1 MRSDNRLSVRVRV
14 IRILGILLWCL
25 PILATAGPGDT
36 VVVKTIRYDTNLR
49 SGTFSFPDEDPA
61 HWEKILMLYSMR
73 CKNGLV
79 STQTSPNQGCGEWD
93 YNCYTYVVDS
103 SQRDSLLSKSP
114 SHGISDFSG
123 SLFRFTTQAQQQYS
137 MSWQQSV
144 SYTSVSNETLTVA
157 GNGNLQ
163 HPQPLSALSAAAR
176 TQYLFTVTELSAA
189 GLQPGA
195 IHGLRL
201 QLINSGSILHNLRI
215 NIKHSN
221 QSLLNE
227 NTPETEGFSNVYYLN
242 TLPGAGEQAF
252 AFHTPF
258 IWDGNSNLLVEF
270 TYSNP
275 QSGSNSLVQ
284 STDMGWTSTLHT
296 TGPDHYLRFKGG
308 VQSLRVNPALFPMIS
323 DQISLAFWSF
333 GDSLKLPANT
343 TVLEGVD
350 AQNRRQVNVH
360 LPWSNSRVYWD
371 CGNDGSG
378 YDRLDQAA
386 NPADFKGKW
395 NHWVFTKNAI
405 SGEMKIWLNGQV
417 FASGTNKMK
426 LIDLHNFIFGA
437 SPLGGLYYYG
447 NLDDISIWNV
457 ALDSLGIQALMLHD
471 ISLQHPEFSHLL
483 AWYPLN
489 EGQGL
494 QAADFSPNGMHAQLV
509 NPCWAVRRGAELN
522 RNFSAS
528 AIRPNTT
535 FAQGTYTL
543 AIQSVPVLDSLPA
556 PANSVISYT
565 VQNNNYLVVD
575 TTYVWQAG
583 MSYIY
588 GPQNL
593 LWDSVYVAPE
603 DSIAVQTLSWYQRRA
618 MKLELINFITPYGK
632 GLNLNGLNG
641 KTWTFDVTD
650 YAPVLRGKVF
660 LGMGDGIYQEDNDI
674 TFVFYEGTAPR
685 TVKRIQQIWP
695 DGTWVSPSYNDIY
708 NDRYFEPRMVPLDP
722 DASMFKLRS
731 AISGHG
737 QEGEFIPRI
746 HTLSVNDTLKFPR
759 QVWKACASN
768 PIYPQG
774 GTWIYDRAGWC
785 PGAAV
790 DLAEFEITGSVV
802 PGSEV
807 RLDYSLPYSMNPGSS
822 NYRVNNQLVSY
833 GPPNFETEASLD
845 AIRQPSTRT
854 EFSRLNPLC
863 NDPMVIIRNTG
874 ANPLTAVTITYG
886 RAGGTMSS
894 FNWTGLLEFLDTAEV
909 RLPAPDWM
917 SSGQNSFVAW
927 VSMPN
932 GMIDPYAYNDTL
944 RSTFN
949 PPPVYPHELV
959 FELKT
964 NYRAGENRYTI
975 VNSAGDTVH
984 QRDFLSNNSIYR
996 DTLNLPS
1003 DCYTLYLTDDGEDG
1017 LNFWNNPNAG
1027 SGYFRIKGD
1036 TGNVIYKSFNA
1047 DFGSNIYHQFSV
1059 DMFLEVPEITEA
1071 VTLEVF
1077 PNPASTEIHVRYA
1090 IQPGSQARILLFNCI
1105 GQTIF
1110 LQDLVTM
1117 EGREEVLMEVG
1128 DLPSG
1133 IYFLEFRTAGER
1145 VNRKVIITR

>member
-1 MRSDNRLSVRVRV
+1 MLFNFRLSRNAIGMIVT
-14 IRILGILLWCL
+14 LLLCL
-25 PILATAGPGDT
+25 PLAVSAGPGDT
-36 VVVKTIRYDTNLR
+36 VVVKTIRYDTNMR

-103 SQRDSLLSKSP
+103 GQSDSLMTKSP
-114 SHGISDFSG
+114 SHVISDFSG
-123 SLFRFTTQAQQQYS
+123 PVFRFTLLPQSLYS
-137 MSWQQSV
+137 MSYQQMV
-144 SYTSVSNETLTVA
+144 NYTSISNETVSTIGSGTLVSSWPMPATEP
-157 GNGNLQ
+157 GG
-163 HPQPLSALSAAAR
+163 R
-176 TQYLFTVTELSAA
+176 TQYLFSAAELSAA
-189 GLQPGA
+189 GLQSGD

-201 QLINSGSILHNLRI
+201 NIITPGGVLNNLRI
-215 NIKHSN
+215 NIKQTTQTQLQAN
-221 QSLLNE
+221 FA
-227 NTPETEGFSNVYYLN
+227 ETEGFTNVFYLN
-242 TLPGAGEQAF
+242 TAPASSGELAF

-258 IWDGNSNLLVEF
+258 VWDGISNLLVEF
-270 TYSNP
+270 TYTNA
-275 QSGSNSLVQ
+275 QSGPDNTVSA
-284 STDMGWTSTLHT
+284 TDAGYSAALHAA
-296 TGPDHYLRFKGG
+296 GPDSYLRFNGG
-308 VQSLRVNPALFPMIS
+308 VQSLKVNPAIYPLIS
-323 DQISLAFWSF
+323 DQITLAFWSF

-350 AQNRRQVNVH
+350 AQDRRQVNVH

-378 YDRLDQAA
+378 YDRIDQAA

-395 NHWVFTKNAI
+395 NHWVFTKNAT
-405 SGEMKIWLNGQV
+405 SGEMKIWLNGHT
-417 FASGTNKMK
+417 FASGTNKTK
-426 LIDLHNFIFGA
+426 LIDLQKFIFGA
-437 SPLGGLYYYG
+437 SPTGSLYYYG
-447 NLDDISIWNV
+447 GLDDISIWNT
-457 ALDSLGIQALMLHD
+457 ALDSLGIDAIMRQD
-471 ISLQHPEFSHLL
+471 ISPQHPDYSHLL
-483 AWYPLN
+483 AWYTLN
-489 EGQGL
+489 EAQGVV
-494 QAADFSPNGMHAQLV
+494 ATDFSSNGFNSQLV
-509 NPCWAVRRGAELN
+509 NPTWWTRRGQELN
-522 RNFSAS
+522 RNFIAGT
-528 AIRPNTT
+528 IRPNTG
-535 FAQGTYTL
+535 FVQGTYTL
-543 AIQSVPVLDSLPA
+543 TVQAVPVIDSLPE
-556 PANSVISYT
+556 PASSIISYI
-565 VQNNNYLVVD
+565 VQNNAISVVD
-575 TTYVWQAG
+575 TSYAWQAG
-583 MSYIY
+583 WSYIY
-588 GPQNL
+588 GPQQL
-593 LWDSVYVAPE
+593 IWDSVYISPE
-603 DSIAVQTLSWYQRRA
+603 DSIIPLTLTWYLRRA

-632 GLNLNGLNG
+632 GLNLNGLTG
-641 KTWTFDVTD
+641 KTWTIDVTD

-674 TFVFYEGTAPR
+674 TFVFYEGTPPR
-685 TVKRIQQIWP
+685 TVRSIQQIWP
-695 DGTWVSPSYNDIY
+695 DGTWVQPSYNDIY
-708 NDRYFEPRMVPLDP
+708 NNRYFEPRQVRLDP

-737 QEGEFIPRI
+737 QEGEFIPRT
-746 HTLSVNDTLKFPR
+746 HTLSVNDSLQFPR

-785 PGAAV
+785 PGSAV
-790 DLAEFEITGSVV
+790 DLAEFEISGLVN
-802 PGSEV
+802 PGD
-807 RLDYSLPYSMNPGSS
+807 LTLIDYSLPYSMNPGSS

-833 GPPNFETEASLD
+833 SAPNFETDASLD

-863 NDPMVIIRNTG
+863 NDPLVIIRNTG
-874 ANPLTAVTITYG
+874 AQPLTGVTITYG

-894 FNWTGLLEFLDTAEV
+894 FNWSGTLGFLDTAEV

-917 SSGQNSFVAW
+917 SSSQNSFIAW

-932 GMIDPYAYNDTL
+932 GLTDPYHYNDTL

-949 PPPVYPHELV
+949 PPPVYPHALV

-1059 DMFLEVPEITEA
+1059 YLFLPVPEITQAPEM
-1071 VTLEVF
+1071 EVF
-1077 PNPASTEIHVRYA
+1077 PNPASSEIRVRCSL
-1090 IQPGSQARILLFNCI
+1090 QPGSKAGIRLFNCT
-1105 GQTIF
+1105 GQTIIS
-1110 LQDLVTM
+1110 QDIVTTD
-1117 EGREEVLMEVG
+1117 GREEVVMDVQ
-1128 DLPSG
+1128 DLPAG
-1133 IYFLEFRTAGER
+1133 LYFLEFRTTGDR
-1145 VNRKVIITR
+1145 INRKIVITR